1 MLPTFL
7 VIGSQK
13 AGTTS
18 IYNVLKKHPQIF
30 MPETKEINFFFHE
43 YLYSRGIEFYELYFN
58 SEKSD
63 VIGEASPGYICHP
76 EAPRRIKKHLPNV
89 KLILTVRNPIDRAY
103 SQYYDNRRQLSETRP
118 FHQTLFTA
126 LSDEYSPGECGYFSR
141 GIYIKYIKRYL
152 EYFHHDQLLILLFE
166 DLLYKPKYFFRKCL
180 RFLEV
185 DDSFECPEMELKFNP
200 LSIWSNPFYMFFFR
214 NPKYCT
220 YLPLPIRSIL
230 RFGKRVPIQ
239 KRPIDQ
245 ATKMKLLEFYKL
257 PNREL
262 AQLLGSNLAHW
273 NDLIG
278 V

>member
-152 EYFHHDQLLILLFE
+152 EYFHHDQLFGQIPFICS
-166 DLLYKPKYFFRKCL
+166 FFGTQ
-180 RFLEV
+180 
-185 DDSFECPEMELKFNP
+185 
-200 LSIWSNPFYMFFFR
+200 SI
-214 NPKYCT
+214 
-220 YLPLPIRSIL
+220 
-230 RFGKRVPIQ
+230 VPIFLYLFAASCGLAREFPSKKGLLTKQQ
-239 KRPIDQ
+239 K
-245 ATKMKLLEFYKL
+245 
-257 PNREL
+257 
-262 AQLLGSNLAHW
+262 
-273 NDLIG
+273 
-278 V
+278 